1 MYVERKSMV
10 PSRPSFLHYSAETQT
25 YYLTFRAAFLLCLST
40 KHVIHYTAMAA
51 QPKEHIAETLLKRT
65 HSPDTATTIFRE
77 RVKQRPLLLR
87 PTSPDP
93 SLNARSKRQYERHQK
108 AKARRKSN
116 KPRSLSAKQKRALC
130 LYEIPIEQQK
140 YSIYEPL
147 HRMWCAYMQEI
158 LDLKGGKKIYVDPL
172 GAGPILV
179 SADYHGALVEVVR
192 SRCVSRVGLKGI
204 VVKDTKFTFE
214 IVTEKDV
221 VKTVPKEHTVFRF
234 EVPFEENVKDAEGQK
249 TPLVFEIHGSQF
261 QSRAPD
267 RANKKFRFHLD
278 PDL

>member
-1 MYVERKSMV
+1 MKCSC
-10 PSRPSFLHYSAETQT
+10 FYSNND
-25 YYLTFRAAFLLCLST
+25 
-40 KHVIHYTAMAA
+40 HVSKYTTMAS
-51 QPKEHIAETLLKRT
+51 QPKEHIAEALLARA
-65 HSPDTATTIFRE
+65 HSPDTASTILRE

-93 SLNARSKRQYERHQK
+93 SLNARSKRRYERLQK
-108 AKARRKSN
+108 VKTRWKSS
-116 KPRSLSAKQKRALC
+116 KPKPLSAKQKRALC
-130 LYEIPIEQQK
+130 LYDIPKEQQK
-140 YSIYEPL
+140 YAIYEPL
-147 HRMWCAYMQEI
+147 HRMWCGYMQEI
-158 LDLKGGKKIYVDPL
+158 LDLKRGKKTYVEPL
-172 GAGPILV
+172 SAGPLLV

-214 IVTEKDV
+214 VVTKKDV

-234 EVPFEENVKDAEGQK
+234 EVPFEEDQTVEDASK
-249 TPLVFEIHGSQF
+249 KPLVFEIHGSQF

-267 RANKKFRFHLD
+267 RANKKFRLHLD